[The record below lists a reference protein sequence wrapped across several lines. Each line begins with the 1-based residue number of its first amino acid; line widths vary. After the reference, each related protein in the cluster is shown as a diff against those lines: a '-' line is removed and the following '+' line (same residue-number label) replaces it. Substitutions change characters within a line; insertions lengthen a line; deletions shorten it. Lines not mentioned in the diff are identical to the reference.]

1 MLKLRYAIE
10 GSTEMDDSTGRL
22 TRLVLLCGQCSCGC
36 PELLVDQEAP
46 PERRVVITDDFGQR
60 VQMSVDQLQVLI
72 EEARSGRL
80 DKALAGLA
88 VG

>member
-1 MLKLRYAIE
+1 
-10 GSTEMDDSTGRL
+10 MDDGAGRF

-46 PERRVVITDDFGQR
+46 PERQIVITDDFGQR
-60 VQMSVDQLQVLI
+60 VQMSVDQLQVLV
-72 EEARSGRL
+72 EEAQSGRL
-80 DKALAGLA
+80 GEALAGLA